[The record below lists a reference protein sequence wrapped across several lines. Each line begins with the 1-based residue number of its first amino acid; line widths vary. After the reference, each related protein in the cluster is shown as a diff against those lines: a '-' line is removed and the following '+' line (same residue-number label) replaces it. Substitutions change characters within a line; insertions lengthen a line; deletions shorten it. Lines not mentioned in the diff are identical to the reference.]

1 MTPIQQCIRNRDSKI
16 KSIWIMRQAGR
27 YLPEFRK
34 IREKNTNFIN
44 LCLND
49 NLIPDVEILK
59 QEIAILK
66 RNCTRQNNERE
77 K

>member
-1 MTPIQQCIRNRDSKI
+1 MEEEIEDLKSKV
-16 KSIWIMRQAGR
+16 
-27 YLPEFRK
+27 
-34 IREKNTNFIN
+34 
-44 LCLND
+44 ND

-59 QEIAILK
+59 QEIAVLK